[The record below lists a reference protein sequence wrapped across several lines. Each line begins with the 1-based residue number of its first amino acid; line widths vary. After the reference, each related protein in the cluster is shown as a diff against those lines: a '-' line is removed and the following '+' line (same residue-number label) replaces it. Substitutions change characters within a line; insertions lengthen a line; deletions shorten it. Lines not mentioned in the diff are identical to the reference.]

1 MEPDNQPEVVESQA
15 SAAPLALLEN
25 ALAPRQVDPASP
37 IESLQTI
44 VAEAVV
50 EHERL
55 THDAASS
62 VVSLLT
68 AKVRLGMMLA
78 DARELLDGRRG
89 FCLWAEQHVNLSL
102 NSIYSLLKLS
112 RFFARDLEALQLR
125 CSLGLAT
132 DGLAFLPG
140 EPLHTQVIRSGAKS
154 LTSLYKTIGVLEN
167 VPRHRHRRPVEPSP
181 ADVLPGVEANEG
193 ELVDDRTALN
203 GDQVES
209 VSNLSP
215 IGENTGPIAEPQEQP
230 STDSPQTN
238 LAESNGDTRQTNLA
252 PTNGS
257 NGSTDARARQVAQK
271 KKSPPPQEIPHSVIY
286 QTARELIGRC
296 QAGLVALDIGGLTG
310 LEAKMLAFQARPIF
324 DFFDRLKREA
334 DLSDG
339 GRPLPSAE
347 N

>member
-1 MEPDNQPEVVESQA
+1 MNANELEAVSSPAP
-15 SAAPLALLEN
+15 AAPLALLEN
-25 ALAPRQVDPASP
+25 ALAPQQAEPASS
-37 IESLQTI
+37 IESLNSI
-44 VAEAVV
+44 VAAAVV

-89 FCLWAEQHVNLSL
+89 FCLWSEQHVNLSL

-125 CSLGLAT
+125 RSLGLAT
-132 DGLAFLPG
+132 EGLAYLPG

-167 VPRHRHRRPVEPSP
+167 VPRHRHRRAVEPSP
-181 ADVLPGVEANEG
+181 ADVSVEANEG

-203 GDQVES
+203 GDQVEENS
-209 VSNLSP
+209 RAVAFTAVASGNGAELVDDRGAAVTSGFIAAP
-215 IGENTGPIAEPQEQP
+215 TGENAEHGPNGASELVARHSPASPRRSRQDEPP
-230 STDSPQTN
+230 SP
-238 LAESNGDTRQTNLA
+238 
-252 PTNGS
+252 
-257 NGSTDARARQVAQK
+257 
-271 KKSPPPQEIPHSVIY
+271 PHSVIY

-296 QAGLVALDIGGLTG
+296 PAGFTALDPAGLTA
-310 LEAKMLAFQARPIF
+310 LEAKMLIFQARPIL
-324 DFFDRLKREA
+324 DFFDRLKRDVDLA
-334 DLSDG
+334 DGKRLS
-339 GRPLPSAE
+339 LSCNQAE
-347 N
+347 GL